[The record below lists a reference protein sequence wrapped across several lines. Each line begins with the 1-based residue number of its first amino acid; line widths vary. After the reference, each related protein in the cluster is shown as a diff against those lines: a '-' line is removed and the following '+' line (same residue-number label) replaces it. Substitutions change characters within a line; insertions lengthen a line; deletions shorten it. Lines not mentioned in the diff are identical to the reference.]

1 AEKSQSLPAK
11 RKRVPN
17 KYPVMEHKRNSIRLI
32 VLLGILPL
40 LNGCAAIAL
49 TMLGVGAGVA
59 TGTSVG
65 YTLDG
70 YAYRTFT
77 APLPQVESATRTVL
91 NGRGNKMGETEKP
104 EKGKA
109 IAATGNEREIEV
121 ELEVV
126 ISTATRIR
134 PFAKKGFFLKAG
146 ATATEIILQT

>member
-1 AEKSQSLPAK
+1 
-11 RKRVPN
+11 
-17 KYPVMEHKRNSIRLI
+17 MEHKRSSIHVF
-32 VLLGILPL
+32 VLLGILPF
-40 LNGCAAIAL
+40 LNGCAAVAV

-77 APLPQVESATRTVL
+77 APLPQVESATRTAL
-91 NGRGNKMGETEKP
+91 NRMGIKIEATAKTEQGR
-104 EKGKA
+104 A

-126 ISTATRIR
+126 SSNATRIR
-134 PFAKKGFFLKAG
+134 TVAKQGFFIKDR
-146 ATATEIILQT
+146 ATATEIILQTEKVLGVS